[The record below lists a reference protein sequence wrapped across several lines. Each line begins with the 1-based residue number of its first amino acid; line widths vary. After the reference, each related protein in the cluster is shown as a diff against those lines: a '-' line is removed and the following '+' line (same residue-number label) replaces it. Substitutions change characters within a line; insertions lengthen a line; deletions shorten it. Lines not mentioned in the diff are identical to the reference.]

1 MVVPITEPYSSSA
14 FGNGL
19 YRIYKALCEY
29 INAFPSPRLNMFFS
43 NTVRTCMVQV
53 VTSKYATESRT
64 EKRGILAGLLI
75 KIALIVMV
83 AQTTYNRPQ

>member
-1 MVVPITEPYSSSA
+1 
-14 FGNGL
+14 
-19 YRIYKALCEY
+19 
-29 INAFPSPRLNMFFS
+29 
-43 NTVRTCMVQV
+43 MVQV

-75 KIALIVMV
+75 KIVLIVNV

>member
-1 MVVPITEPYSSSA
+1 MPLA

-19 YRIYKALCEY
+19 ERIYKALCEY
-29 INAFPSPRLNMFFS
+29 INAFPSPRLIAIRYVLVCS
-43 NTVRTCMVQV
+43 KLVA

-75 KIALIVMV
+75 KIALIVNV
-83 AQTTYNRPQ
+83 AQTTYNRPQPVTF